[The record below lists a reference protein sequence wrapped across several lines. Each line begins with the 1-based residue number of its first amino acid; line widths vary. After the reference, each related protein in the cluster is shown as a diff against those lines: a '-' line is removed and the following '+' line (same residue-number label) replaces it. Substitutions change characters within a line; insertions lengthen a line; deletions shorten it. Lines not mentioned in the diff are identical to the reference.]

1 MHTAV
6 LRRLLVFL
14 LVTKIIQ
21 EMINGFNCWRYEIDR
36 ISMRES
42 FPSHLKSLNMVKVYF
57 VDVKELAT

>member
-1 MHTAV
+1 
-6 LRRLLVFL
+6 
-14 LVTKIIQ
+14 
-21 EMINGFNCWRYEIDR
+21 MINGFNCWRYEIDR